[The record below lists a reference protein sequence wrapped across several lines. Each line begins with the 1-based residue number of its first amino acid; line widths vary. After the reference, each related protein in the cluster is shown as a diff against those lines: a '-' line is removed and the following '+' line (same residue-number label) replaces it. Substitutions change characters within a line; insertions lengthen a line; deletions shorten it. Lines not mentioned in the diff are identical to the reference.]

1 MEKKNNKT
9 ITLQKIPIKNLL
21 DILNEIY
28 DNGADYIDISGVPN
42 VEQDVISI
50 FVREEY
56 MSEEFNEEY
65 EYRDEDSSAL
75 SDDDLNQL
83 I

>member
-1 MEKKNNKT
+1 MEKKNNKI
-9 ITLQKIPIKNLL
+9 ITLQKIPIKNLME
-21 DILNEIY
+21 ILSELY
-28 DNGADYIDISGVPN
+28 DDGADFIDISGMPN

-56 MSEEFNEEY
+56 MNQDEEY
-65 EYRDEDSSAL
+65 DEEHNGDL

>member
-1 MEKKNNKT
+1 ME
-9 ITLQKIPIKNLL
+9 
-21 DILNEIY
+21 ILSELYNE
-28 DNGADYIDISGVPN
+28 GADYIDISGVPN

>member
-1 MEKKNNKT
+1 MEKKNNKI
-9 ITLQKIPIKNLL
+9 ITLQKIPIKNLME
-21 DILNEIY
+21 ILSELY
-28 DNGADYIDISGVPN
+28 DDGADFIDISGMPN

-56 MSEEFNEEY
+56 MNQDEEY
-65 EYRDEDSSAL
+65 DEERNSDL

>member
-1 MEKKNNKT
+1 ME
-9 ITLQKIPIKNLL
+9 
-21 DILNEIY
+21 ILSELYNE
-28 DNGADYIDISGVPN
+28 GADYVDISGMPN
-42 VEQDVISI
+42 EDQDVISI

-56 MSEEFNEEY
+56 MNQDEEY
-65 EYRDEDSSAL
+65 DEEYNGDL

>member
-1 MEKKNNKT
+1 
-9 ITLQKIPIKNLL
+9 
-21 DILNEIY
+21 
-28 DNGADYIDISGVPN
+28 VPN

-56 MSEEFNEEY
+56 MNQDEEY
-65 EYRDEDSSAL
+65 DEEYNGDL

>member
-1 MEKKNNKT
+1 MEKKNNKI
-9 ITLQKIPIKNLL
+9 ITLQKIPIKNLME
-21 DILNEIY
+21 ILSELYN
-28 DNGADYIDISGVPN
+28 DGADYIDISGVPN
-42 VEQDVISI
+42 IEQDVISI

-56 MSEEFNEEY
+56 MNQDEEY
-65 EYRDEDSSAL
+65 DEEYNGDL

>member
-1 MEKKNNKT
+1 MEKKK

-28 DNGADYIDISGVPN
+28 DDGADFIDISGIPN
-42 VEQDVISI
+42 EEQDVISI

-56 MSEEFNEEY
+56 MNEYDEDEEY
-65 EYRDEDSSAL
+65 EEYEEKRNSDL
-75 SDDDLNQL
+75 SDDYLNQL

>member
-9 ITLQKIPIKNLL
+9 ITLQKIPIKNLME
-21 DILNEIY
+21 ILSELYN
-28 DNGADYIDISGVPN
+28 DGADYIDISGVPN

-56 MSEEFNEEY
+56 MNQDEEY
-65 EYRDEDSSAL
+65 NGDL
-75 SDDDLNQL
+75 SDEDLNQL

>member
-1 MEKKNNKT
+1 ME
-9 ITLQKIPIKNLL
+9 
-21 DILNEIY
+21 ILSELYNE
-28 DNGADYIDISGVPN
+28 GADYVDISGMPD
-42 VEQDVISI
+42 EDQDVISI

-56 MSEEFNEEY
+56 MNQDEEHDEE
-65 EYRDEDSSAL
+65 ECNGDL

>member
-1 MEKKNNKT
+1 MEKKNNKI
-9 ITLQKIPIKNLL
+9 ITLQKIPIKNLME
-21 DILNEIY
+21 ILSELYN
-28 DNGADYIDISGVPN
+28 DGADYVDISGMPD
-42 VEQDVISI
+42 EDQDVISI

-56 MSEEFNEEY
+56 MNQDEEY
-65 EYRDEDSSAL
+65 DEEYNGDL

>member
-1 MEKKNNKT
+1 MEKKNNKI
-9 ITLQKIPIKNLL
+9 ITLQKIPIKNLME
-21 DILNEIY
+21 ILSELYN
-28 DNGADYIDISGVPN
+28 DGADYIDISGMPN

-56 MSEEFNEEY
+56 MNQDEEEE
-65 EYRDEDSSAL
+65 EECNSDL

>member
-1 MEKKNNKT
+1 MEKKNNKI
-9 ITLQKIPIKNLL
+9 ITLQKIPIKNLME
-21 DILNEIY
+21 ILSELYNE
-28 DNGADYIDISGVPN
+28 GADYVDISGMPD
-42 VEQDVISI
+42 EDQDVISI

-56 MSEEFNEEY
+56 MNEDDDDEEY
-65 EYRDEDSSAL
+65 DEGRNSDL

>member
-1 MEKKNNKT
+1 MEKKNNKI
-9 ITLQKIPIKNLL
+9 ITLQKIPIKNLME
-21 DILNEIY
+21 ILSELYN
-28 DNGADYIDISGVPN
+28 DGADFVDISGMPD
-42 VEQDVISI
+42 EDQDVISI

-56 MSEEFNEEY
+56 MNQDEEY
-65 EYRDEDSSAL
+65 DEEYNGDL

>member
-1 MEKKNNKT
+1 MEKKNNKI
-9 ITLQKIPIKNLL
+9 ITLQKIPIKNLME
-21 DILNEIY
+21 ILSELYN
-28 DNGADYIDISGVPN
+28 DGADFIDISGMPD
-42 VEQDVISI
+42 EDQDVISI

-56 MSEEFNEEY
+56 MNQDEEEY
-65 EYRDEDSSAL
+65 DEEYNGDL

>member
-1 MEKKNNKT
+1 MEKKNNKI
-9 ITLQKIPIKNLL
+9 ITLQKIPIKNLME
-21 DILNEIY
+21 ILSELYN
-28 DNGADYIDISGVPN
+28 DGADYIDISGVPN

-56 MSEEFNEEY
+56 MNQDEEY
-65 EYRDEDSSAL
+65 NGDL

>member
-1 MEKKNNKT
+1 MEKKNKNI
-9 ITLQKIPIKNLL
+9 ITLQKIPIKNLME
-21 DILNEIY
+21 ILSELYN
-28 DNGADYIDISGVPN
+28 DGADYIDISGVPN

-56 MSEEFNEEY
+56 MNEDEEY
-65 EYRDEDSSAL
+65 DEEECNGDL
-75 SDDDLNQL
+75 SDEDLNQL

>member
-1 MEKKNNKT
+1 ME
-9 ITLQKIPIKNLL
+9 
-21 DILNEIY
+21 ILSELYN
-28 DNGADYIDISGVPN
+28 DGADFIDISGMPD
-42 VEQDVISI
+42 EDQDVISI

-56 MSEEFNEEY
+56 MNQDEEY
-65 EYRDEDSSAL
+65 DGDL

>member
-1 MEKKNNKT
+1 MIIAQIVDVIWMLKQNVCLV
-9 ITLQKIPIKNLL
+9 IVQKV
-21 DILNEIY
+21 
-28 DNGADYIDISGVPN
+28 NGADYIDISGMPN

-56 MSEEFNEEY
+56 MNQDEEY
-65 EYRDEDSSAL
+65 DEEYNGDL

>member
-1 MEKKNNKT
+1 MEKKNNKI
-9 ITLQKIPIKNLL
+9 ITLQKIPIKNLME
-21 DILNEIY
+21 ILSELYNE
-28 DNGADYIDISGVPN
+28 GADYIDISGMPD
-42 VEQDVISI
+42 EDQDVISI

-56 MSEEFNEEY
+56 MNQDEEY
-65 EYRDEDSSAL
+65 DEGYNGDL